1 MSSMNLRFMRSTTSI
16 SRYLSSRACC
26 PCPSPDLVAV
36 VHVASLVFIQFG
48 GGLGVFG
55 VLPLALLLEL
65 LLAPLPLLLSLAPPS
80 PPLESLAW
88 FTFNFIVLAWARS
101 LDACV
106 KGLGHVGRGCK
117 EQIIQ

>member
-48 GGLGVFG
+48 GGLGVWST
-55 VLPLALLLEL
+55 AASAAARAAASA
-65 LLAPLPLLLSLAPPS
+65 APA
-80 PPLESLAW
+80 
-88 FTFNFIVLAWARS
+88 FTFASAAVTAAVVLGLVRV
-101 LDACV
+101 LLHCACV
-106 KGLGHVGRGCK
+106 GS
-117 EQIIQ
+117 